1 MLQITAPD
9 THRGQN
15 QTIGANNTNQWRS
28 LTFIE
33 RIAEQT
39 WSTVRIRTYTS
50 LLGNLVVSIASNTP
64 FFHLT
69 GSRESRFFPVIFPKL
84 RCRSQLF
91 ACLYRRLP
99 GLGPLKS

>member
-1 MLQITAPD
+1 RPPPLTLIAATPKPYAPP
-9 THRGQN
+9 TRIN
-15 QTIGANNTNQWRS
+15 GAP

-33 RIAEQT
+33 RIADQT
-39 WSTVRIRTYTS
+39 VSTVRIRTYTS

-69 GSRESRFFPVIFPKL
+69 GSREARFFPVIFPKL